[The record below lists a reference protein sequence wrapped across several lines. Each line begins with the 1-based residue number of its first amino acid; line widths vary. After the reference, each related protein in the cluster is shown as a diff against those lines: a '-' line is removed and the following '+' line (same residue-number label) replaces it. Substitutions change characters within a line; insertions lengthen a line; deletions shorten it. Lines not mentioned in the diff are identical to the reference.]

1 GICRRGQYPGQIV
14 SGENGVG
21 LAFQSCFVL
30 VHGFFNSSLLAKGIP
45 EIVMR
50 IRVVRSQFECLS
62 VMNDRLLDVAFL
74 TERRADA
81 VMALGVIEWKRER
94 LLVLGDGGIDLA
106 ILQKR
111 VAQVDVALRVTRP
124 LFNRSPEMRYR
135 LICIALLQRDRSNV
149 ALRVRIVG

>member
-1 GICRRGQYPGQIV
+1 MPLKVIIIILIVYATCTALAPSRTEAFGEVGQIV

-30 VHGFFNSSLLAKGIP
+30 VHGCFSSSLLAKGIR

-111 VAQVDVALRVTRP
+111 VA
-124 LFNRSPEMRYR
+124 
-135 LICIALLQRDRSNV
+135 
-149 ALRVRIVG
+149 